1 VVVLSDSAPA
11 WLIARPDKIGDLMC
25 ATPVF
30 RAIRAQRPEV
40 HIAAL
45 VSDYAAP
52 VLQGSP
58 FVDEVIAVPRGGGFG
73 WQAIGELSARLR
85 GRFEVAVSLYATPPL
100 SAALWRA
107 AIPERSAPASRW
119 VQVFYN
125 QTVTQ
130 RRSRS
135 DRHEAVYNLEL
146 FAPVGIETPAAIR
159 GDLWVSE
166 AERVEGAALLHG
178 AGSRPGAV
186 GILPAMGGSA
196 AAWPEERYVALAC
209 ALLKR
214 GLPAV
219 VIADP
224 AQIEAVKGRF
234 GSETPVVAAPDLR
247 RLGGVLANLRTLVG
261 GSTGP
266 LHMAAGAGTA
276 VVGLYPSF
284 PPSQTATRWGPL
296 GEGHCVL
303 SPAVGEGMETIGV
316 EAVVAAV
323 EAMP

>member
-1 VVVLSDSAPA
+1 
-11 WLIARPDKIGDLMC
+11 M
-25 ATPVF
+25 
-30 RAIRAQRPEV
+30 
-40 HIAAL
+40 
-45 VSDYAAP
+45 
-52 VLQGSP
+52 
-58 FVDEVIAVPRGGGFG
+58 
-73 WQAIGELSARLR
+73 
-85 GRFEVAVSLYATPPL
+85 
-100 SAALWRA
+100 
-107 AIPERSAPASRW
+107 
-119 VQVFYN
+119 
-125 QTVTQ
+125 
-130 RRSRS
+130 
-135 DRHEAVYNLEL
+135 
-146 FAPVGIETPAAIR
+146 
-159 GDLWVSE
+159 
-166 AERVEGAALLHG
+166 
-178 AGSRPGAV
+178 
-186 GILPAMGGSA
+186 
-196 AAWPEERYVALAC
+196 ALAC